1 MTKYSIIFAIVLL
14 LFSNDLI
21 AQSFSAKIRKL
32 SIEDGLS
39 NRFVRNTF
47 QDSKGFI
54 WLATNYGLNRYDG
67 YSFEVLTKEKE
78 GLASNTI
85 DRIYEDKDS
94 CLWLTFLDV
103 EARPFEKVSIVNIN
117 TFKVESLTEKYGASF
132 PIKEYDI
139 FEIYQGASNV
149 LFIVTKSRKVF
160 KYNGKGKCE
169 ELFKLPYANHTLNNI
184 LFCKNAI
191 WVIGMGYIL
200 EYDTNG
206 KLKEEELLPF
216 KDVLEINCDEDQI
229 TGYAR
234 YLQGDSLFY
243 FSKKI
248 SKPIEYNPAFL
259 PFKKPSYESGSTH
272 IRQSINGLIWLYDKK
287 ASEIY
292 TSKGEL
298 VYDFTDL
305 LLREQNHKIFSIF
318 FDNDNNSW
326 ISTTDGVFVF
336 TVEPNKFHTYLN
348 QDEFVP
354 NSEGYSIRGITEDNG
369 FLYVNTYSGRQKID
383 LLTGD
388 VYPLEDSINW
398 KKNKKRWPELDVLK
412 DRKGN
417 IWFCGQESRVQ
428 CFHPKTGLMTNY
440 QTKRAVADKNSSY
453 YEQNLK
459 LYEDSHNRMWMGT
472 KEGLFYLDTSYQ
484 AFIKYNAYG
493 LSKELNTSEVYALLE
508 DSVNQTLWVGTT
520 SGLYQFDY
528 NLGRFTYHYSPEKS
542 SPYYIPHDFILTIH
556 KDRNENVLWLGT
568 HEGGLIKLNPENGTL
583 KHFTVATGLSDNVI
597 YAILEDDNGF
607 LWLSSNYGLM
617 RFNKKTD
624 WGRSTVYLPRDGIT
638 ADEFNKMAWY
648 QSPSGR
654 FYFGGVNGIVAFYPN
669 HFQEEGESYTPI
681 YILSYEC
688 LSGQAKEM
696 EDRTADLLQTKEI
709 VLSPDDH
716 FFKLSFTLL
725 DYEKHAKSRYMYK
738 IEDSGQGW
746 QYTSENEVRINRL
759 PYGDYAL
766 IIRGQG
772 ANGAWSKNEIHI
784 PIKVQAPFY
793 RTIYFFVLIAILFVL
808 IVLGVARISVR
819 NSQKN
824 KKYLEREI
832 ANRTQKL
839 LEREQDLLKAKE
851 EAEKSSHAKAEF
863 LSIMS
868 HEIRT
873 PMNAVVNL
881 TNYLLEDDPD
891 ERQVENLSIL
901 KFSANNLLA
910 IINDVLDFN
919 KIESGKIEF
928 EAIEFDLLGLL
939 DSIHYGMSANANK
952 KNIHF
957 FLDAGINLS
966 QMLIGDPN
974 RLTQIL
980 NNLISNAIKF
990 TEKGQVK
997 MTLTVE
1003 EETNEAIT
1011 LRFDIKDTG
1020 IGISEEEKKYI
1031 FNMFTQAAS
1040 DTTRKYGGT
1049 GLGLAITKK
1058 LLELQNSAIKLT
1070 SEVGK
1075 GATFSFV
1082 LNFGKGGS
1090 LSKERIMG
1098 APKEQL
1104 GKELKGAKVLA
1115 VEDNLVNVL
1124 VVKKF
1129 LEKWGVDFTHAA
1141 DGLEAI
1147 EKINEQQFDLILMD
1161 IHMPNMDGYAATKI
1175 IRAKKDGY
1183 HEFIPIIA
1191 LTASALMDNKER
1203 IYEAGMNDIV
1213 VKPFQPT
1220 ELYNVLVK
1228 YLVDKKHII

>member
-14 LFSNDLI
+14 LFSSDLI

-67 YSFEVLTKEKE
+67 YSFQLLTKEKE

-94 CLWLTFLDV
+94 CLWLTFLDA
-103 EARPFEKVSIVNIN
+103 ESRPFEKVSIVNIN
-117 TFKVESLTEKYGASF
+117 TFKVESLIDKYGPSF
-132 PIKEYDI
+132 PVKEYDI
-139 FEIYQGASNV
+139 FEIYQAASNI

-160 KYNGKGKCE
+160 KYSGNGKCE
-169 ELFKLPYANHTLNNI
+169 ELFKLPHANHTLSNI

-200 EYDTNG
+200 EYDING
-206 KLKEEELLPF
+206 KLKEEDLLPF
-216 KDVLEINCDEDQI
+216 KDVFDINCDGDQI
-229 TGYAR
+229 TGYAK

-243 FSKKI
+243 FSKKV

-259 PFKKPSYESGSTH
+259 PFKNYAYYGASMRIHQST
-272 IRQSINGLIWLYDKK
+272 NGLVWLYDDK
-287 ASEIY
+287 ASKIY
-292 TSKGEL
+292 TTKGEL
-298 VYDFTDL
+298 VYDFTNL
-305 LLREQNHKIFSIF
+305 LLREQNHKIFSII

-354 NSEGYSIRGITEDNG
+354 DSKGYSIRGIVEEKG
-369 FLYVNTYSGRQKID
+369 FLYVNTYSGRQRIN
-383 LLTGD
+383 LQTGD
-388 VYPLEDSINW
+388 VLSLEDSSTNQDY
-398 KKNKKRWPELDVLK
+398 KNRWPELDAMK

-417 IWFCGQESRVQ
+417 LWFCGQQNIVQ
-428 CFHPKTGLMTNY
+428 CLNPKTGLMTNY
-440 QTKRAVADKNSSY
+440 PTKHAVAVKKNSY
-453 YEQNLK
+453 EEQNLK
-459 LYEDSHNRMWMGT
+459 LYEDSQNRIWMGT

-493 LSKELNTSEVYALLE
+493 LCEELNTSQVYALLE
-508 DSVNQTLWVGTT
+508 DSVNQTLWAGTT
-520 SGLYQFDY
+520 SGLYQFNY

-542 SPYYIPHDFILTIH
+542 SPYYIPHDYILTIH
-556 KDRNENVLWLGT
+556 KDKKENTLWLGT
-568 HEGGLIKLNPENGTL
+568 HEGGLIKFHPEDGTL

-617 RFNKKTD
+617 RFNKETD

-638 ADEFNKMAWY
+638 ANEFNKMAWY

-669 HFQEEGESYTPI
+669 HFQDEVESYTPM

-696 EDRTADLLQTKEI
+696 EDRTIDFLKTKEI

-716 FFKLSFTLL
+716 FFKLSFALL
-725 DYEKHAKSRYMYK
+725 DYEDPSQNRYMYK
-738 IEDSGQGW
+738 IEDSGEGW

-759 PYGDYAL
+759 PYGNYAL
-766 IIRGQG
+766 IIRGKG
-772 ANGAWSKNEIHI
+772 ANGEWSQNEIHI

-793 RTIYFFVLIAILFVL
+793 RTIYFFLSIALLFAL
-808 IVLGVARISVR
+808 TVLGIARISVR

-832 ANRTQKL
+832 ASRTQKL

-881 TNYLLEDDPD
+881 TNYLLEDTPS
-891 ERQVENLSIL
+891 ERQVENLNIL
-901 KFSANNLLA
+901 KFSANNLLS

-939 DSIHYGMSANANK
+939 DSIHYGMSTNAHR
-952 KNIHF
+952 KNINF
-957 FLDAGINLS
+957 FVDAEVGLS

-997 MTLTVE
+997 MTLSVE
-1003 EETNEAIT
+1003 TETKEEIV

-1049 GLGLAITKK
+1049 GLGLAITKR
-1058 LLELQNSAIKLT
+1058 LLQLQDSDIKLT
-1070 SEVGK
+1070 SDVGK
-1075 GATFSFV
+1075 GSTFSFV
-1082 LNFGKGGS
+1082 LGFGKGVS
-1090 LSKERIMG
+1090 LSTERVLG

-1115 VEDNLVNVL
+1115 VEDNMVNVL

-1129 LEKWGVDFTHAA
+1129 LKKWGVDFTHAA
-1141 DGLEAI
+1141 DGVEAI
-1147 EKINEQQFDLILMD
+1147 KKINTQHFDLILMD

-1213 VKPFQPT
+1213 VKPFKPA
-1220 ELYNVLVK
+1220 ELYKVLAK
-1228 YLVDKKHII
+1228 YLVDKK

>member
-14 LFSNDLI
+14 LFNNDLI

-67 YSFEVLTKEKE
+67 YSFKMLTKEKE
-78 GLASNTI
+78 GLASNMI
-85 DRIYEDKDS
+85 DQIYEDQDS
-94 CLWLTFLDV
+94 CLWLTFLDA
-103 EARPFEKVSIVNIN
+103 EARPFEQVSIVNTN
-117 TFKVESLTEKYGASF
+117 TFEVESLTEKYGPSF

-139 FEIYQGASNV
+139 FEIYQAAPNV

-160 KYNGKGKCE
+160 KYSGNGKCE
-169 ELFKLPYANHTLNNI
+169 ELFELPYANHTLNNI
-184 LFCKNAI
+184 LYCNNAI
-191 WVIGMGYIL
+191 WVIGVGYVL

-206 KLKEEELLPF
+206 TLKEEDLLPF
-216 KDVLEINCDEDQI
+216 KDVLDIRCDVDQI
-229 TGYAR
+229 TGYAK

-243 FSKKI
+243 FSKKV
-248 SKPIEYNPAFL
+248 SKPIEYHPAFL
-259 PFKKPSYESGSTH
+259 SLKKDAYEGRDMH
-272 IRQSINGLIWLYDKK
+272 IRQSTNGLIWLYDATSSK
-287 ASEIY
+287 IY

-326 ISTTDGVFVF
+326 ISTTDGVFIF

-354 NSEGYSIRGITEDNG
+354 NSKAYSIRGIVEDNG

-383 LLTGD
+383 LQTGD
-388 VYPLEDSINW
+388 VFPLEDLFSARRY
-398 KKNKKRWPELDVLK
+398 KGRWPELDMMK
-412 DRKGN
+412 DKKGN
-417 IWFCGQESRVQ
+417 LWFCGQKNIVQ
-428 CFHPKTGLMTNY
+428 CLNPNTGLITDY
-440 QTKRAVADKNSSY
+440 PTKHAVAVKEKYQEAANF
-453 YEQNLK
+453 K
-459 LYEDSHNRMWMGT
+459 LYEDSQNRIWMGT
-472 KEGLFYLDTSYQ
+472 KEGLYYLDTSYQ

-493 LSKELNTSEVYALLE
+493 LCEELNTSQVYALLE
-508 DSVNQTLWVGTT
+508 DSVNHTLWAGTT

-528 NLGRFTYHYSPEKS
+528 KLGRFTYHYSPEKNK
-542 SPYYIPHDFILTIH
+542 PYYIPHDYILTIH
-556 KDRNENVLWLGT
+556 KDRTENVLWLGT
-568 HEGGLIKLNPENGTL
+568 HEGGLIKFHPENGTL

-617 RFNKKTD
+617 RFNKDSD

-638 ADEFNKMAWY
+638 ANEFNKMAWY

-654 FYFGGVNGIVAFYPN
+654 FYFGGVNGMVAFYPN
-669 HFQEEGESYTPI
+669 HFQDERESYTPM

-696 EDRTADLLQTKEI
+696 EDRTAHLLKTKEI

-716 FFKLSFTLL
+716 FFKLSFALL
-725 DYEKHAKSRYMYK
+725 DYEKPSQNRYRYK

-746 QYTSENEVRINRL
+746 QSTSENEVRINRL
-759 PYGDYAL
+759 PYGDYVL

-772 ANGAWSKNEIHI
+772 ANGEWSKNEIYI
-784 PIKVQAPFY
+784 PIRVQAPFY
-793 RTIYFFVLIAILFVL
+793 KTIYFFIFIAIVFAL
-808 IVLGVARISVR
+808 IVLGVAQISVR
-819 NSQKN
+819 NSKKN

-881 TNYLLEDDPD
+881 TNYLLEDAPV
-891 ERQVENLSIL
+891 ERQVENLNVL

-919 KIESGKIEF
+919 KIESGKVEF

-939 DSIHYGMSANANK
+939 DSIHYGMSANA
-952 KNIHF
+952 
-957 FLDAGINLS
+957 
-966 QMLIGDPN
+966 
-974 RLTQIL
+974 R
-980 NNLISNAIKF
+980 
-990 TEKGQVK
+990 
-997 MTLTVE
+997 
-1003 EETNEAIT
+1003 
-1011 LRFDIKDTG
+1011 
-1020 IGISEEEKKYI
+1020 
-1031 FNMFTQAAS
+1031 
-1040 DTTRKYGGT
+1040 
-1049 GLGLAITKK
+1049 
-1058 LLELQNSAIKLT
+1058 
-1070 SEVGK
+1070 
-1075 GATFSFV
+1075 
-1082 LNFGKGGS
+1082 
-1090 LSKERIMG
+1090 
-1098 APKEQL
+1098 
-1104 GKELKGAKVLA
+1104 
-1115 VEDNLVNVL
+1115 
-1124 VVKKF
+1124 
-1129 LEKWGVDFTHAA
+1129 
-1141 DGLEAI
+1141 
-1147 EKINEQQFDLILMD
+1147 
-1161 IHMPNMDGYAATKI
+1161 
-1175 IRAKKDGY
+1175 
-1183 HEFIPIIA
+1183 
-1191 LTASALMDNKER
+1191 
-1203 IYEAGMNDIV
+1203 
-1213 VKPFQPT
+1213 
-1220 ELYNVLVK
+1220 
-1228 YLVDKKHII
+1228 

>member
-14 LFSNDLI
+14 LLSNSDLI
-21 AQSFSAKIRKL
+21 GQSFSAKIRKL

-47 QDSKGFI
+47 QDSRGFI

-67 YSFEVLTKEKE
+67 YSFQVFSKEKE
-78 GLASNTI
+78 GLASNMV
-85 DRIYEDKDS
+85 DRIYEDQDT
-94 CLWLTFLDV
+94 CLWLTFLDA
-103 EARPFEKVSIVNIN
+103 EDRPFEQVTIVNTK
-117 TFKVESLTEKYGASF
+117 TFEVQSLTEKYGPSF

-139 FEIYQGASNV
+139 FEIYQAASNV

-160 KYNGKGKCE
+160 KYSGNGKCE
-169 ELFKLPYANHTLNNI
+169 ELFELPHANHTVNSI
-184 LFCKNAI
+184 LHCKSAI
-191 WVIGMGYIL
+191 WVIGAGYIL
-200 EYDTNG
+200 EYDKNG
-206 KLKEEELLPF
+206 TLKEEDLVPF
-216 KDVLEINCDEDQI
+216 KEVLDIRCDMGLI
-229 TGYAR
+229 TGYAK

-243 FSKKI
+243 FSKEV

-259 PFKKPSYESGSTH
+259 SFKKDAYYGRNMCIRESS
-272 IRQSINGLIWLYDKK
+272 NGLIWLYDANTAKV
-287 ASEIY
+287 Y

-305 LLREQNHKIFSIF
+305 LLREHNHKIFSIF
-318 FDNDNNSW
+318 FDKDNNSW
-326 ISTTDGVFVF
+326 ISTTNGVFIF

-348 QDEFVP
+348 QNKFVP
-354 NSEGYSIRGITEDNG
+354 NSEAYSIRGIVEDNG
-369 FLYVNTYSGRQKID
+369 FLYVNTYSGRQRID
-383 LLTGD
+383 LETGD
-388 VYPLEDSINW
+388 VFALEDSL
-398 KKNKKRWPELDVLK
+398 RSVTETDSWPELDVMK

-417 IWFCGQESRVQ
+417 IWFCGWPNEVQ
-428 CFHPKTGLMTNY
+428 CLNPKTGLMTLY
-440 QTKRAVADKNSSY
+440 PTKHAVAGREKF
-453 YEQNLK
+453 ETELNLK
-459 LYEDSHNRMWMGT
+459 LYEDSYDRIWMGT
-472 KEGLFYLDTSYQ
+472 QEGLYYLDTSYQ

-493 LSKELNTSEVYALLE
+493 LCEDLNTSEIYALLE
-508 DSVNQTLWVGTT
+508 DTASHTLWAGTT
-520 SGLYQFDY
+520 SGLFQFDY
-528 NLGRFTYHYSPEKS
+528 ELGRFTYHYSPEKRA
-542 SPYYIPHDFILTIH
+542 PYYIPHDYILTIH
-556 KDRNENVLWLGT
+556 KDRTENVLWLGT
-568 HEGGLIKLNPENGTL
+568 HEGGLIKFDPEEGVL

-597 YAILEDDNGF
+597 YAIMEDDNGF

-617 RFNKKTD
+617 RFNKDSD

-638 ADEFNKMAWY
+638 ATEFNKMAWY

-654 FYFGGVNGIVAFYPN
+654 FYFGGVNGMVAFYPN
-669 HFQEEGESYTPI
+669 HFQDERESHAPM

-696 EDRTADLLQTKEI
+696 EDRTAQLLKTKEI
-709 VLSPDDH
+709 VLLPDDH
-716 FFKLSFTLL
+716 FLKLSFALL
-725 DYEKHAKSRYMYK
+725 DYEKPSQNRYMYK

-746 QYTSENEVRINRL
+746 QSTSENEVRINRL
-759 PYGDYAL
+759 PYGSYML
-766 IIRGQG
+766 IIRGKG
-772 ANGAWSKNEIHI
+772 ANGEWSENEIHI

-793 RTIYFFVLIAILFVL
+793 KTIYFFIFIAVIFAL
-808 IVLGVARISVR
+808 IVLGGARIAVR
-819 NSQKN
+819 NSKKN

-832 ANRTQKL
+832 ASRTQKL

-881 TNYLLEDDPD
+881 TNYLLEDTPAK
-891 ERQVENLSIL
+891 RQVENLDIL
-901 KFSANNLLA
+901 KFSANNLLS

-919 KIESGKIEF
+919 KIESGKVEF

-939 DSIHYGMSANANK
+939 DSIHYGMAANARRKGIN
-952 KNIHF
+952 F
-957 FLDAGINLS
+957 FLDGDIKLS

-997 MTLTVE
+997 MTLSVK
-1003 EETNEAIT
+1003 EETDQKIT
-1011 LRFDIKDTG
+1011 IRFDIKDTG
-1020 IGISEEEKKYI
+1020 IGISVEEKKYI

-1058 LLELQNSAIKLT
+1058 LLQLQDSDVELK

-1075 GATFSFV
+1075 GSVFSFV
-1082 LNFGKGGS
+1082 LNFGKGAP
-1090 LSKERIMG
+1090 LSNERVLG
-1098 APKEQL
+1098 APKAQSAEA
-1104 GKELKGAKVLA
+1104 LKGAKVLA
-1115 VEDNLVNVL
+1115 VEDNMVNVL

-1141 DGLEAI
+1141 DGEEAI
-1147 EKINEQQFDLILMD
+1147 KKIEEQHFDLILMD
-1161 IHMPNMDGYAATKI
+1161 IHMPNMDGYVATKI

-1183 HEFIPIIA
+1183 HESIPIIA

-1203 IYEAGMNDIV
+1203 IYEVGMNDIV
-1213 VKPFQPT
+1213 VKPFKPA
-1220 ELYNVLVK
+1220 ELYKVLAK
-1228 YLVDKKHII
+1228 YLVDKI